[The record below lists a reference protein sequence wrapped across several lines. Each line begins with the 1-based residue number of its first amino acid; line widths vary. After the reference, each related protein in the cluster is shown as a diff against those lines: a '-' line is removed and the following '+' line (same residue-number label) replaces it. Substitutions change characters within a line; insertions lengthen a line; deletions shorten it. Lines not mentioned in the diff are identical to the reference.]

1 MLKYF
6 ILALPLLIIVL
17 SFFVKI
23 VVPNGVVIGEYIEF
37 NEYYVT
43 DYLQNYVYT
52 FTKPFVNFFTERLY
66 QWDGNLKDFTGIFSF
81 YPKLLSVFFNLD
93 LEQIFDMLSSTNLP
107 NYNYIA
113 VLINYPLYCLLVYV
127 FDLILDIFAVLPRL
141 AHKFIS
147 KFGGDY

>member
-17 SFFVKI
+17 SFLVKI
-23 VVPNGVVIGEYIEF
+23 VVPNGVVIAKHVEF
-37 NEYYVT
+37 DEYYVT

-52 FTKPFVNFFTERLY
+52 FTKPFVNFFNENLY
-66 QWDGNLKDFTGIFSF
+66 QFDINLKEFTGVFSF
-81 YPKLLSVFFNLD
+81 YPNLLSIFLNVD
-93 LEQIFDMLSSTNLP
+93 LEKIADMLSGTNLP
-107 NYNYIA
+107 KYNYIA
-113 VLINYPLYCLLVYV
+113 VLINYPLYCLLVYI

>member
-23 VVPNGVVIGEYIEF
+23 VVPNNITIGNAEF
-37 NEYYVT
+37 DDYYVT
-43 DYLQNYVYT
+43 DYLQDYVYT
-52 FTKPFVNFFTERLY
+52 FTKPYVNFFNDYLY
-66 QWDGNLKDFTGIFSF
+66 QWDDATKDFIGIFSF
-81 YPKLLSVFFNLD
+81 YPKLLSVFFNFD
-93 LEQIFDMLSSTNLP
+93 LEQIFYMLSGIDLP
-107 NYNYIA
+107 KYSYIA
-113 VLINYPLYCLLVYV
+113 VLINYPLYCLLVYI

>member
-17 SFFVKI
+17 SFLVKI
-23 VVPNGVVIGEYIEF
+23 VVPNNITTE
-37 NEYYVT
+37 NEVFDNYYVT

-66 QWDGNLKDFTGIFSF
+66 QWDYNLKEFTGIFSF

-93 LEQIFDMLSSTNLP
+93 LEQIFDMLSSTDLP
-107 NYNYIA
+107 KYNYIA
-113 VLINYPLYCLLVYV
+113 VLINYPLYCLLVYI